1 MANISTN
8 AIRAFADK
16 VRAMSASKTASI
28 TLSAADSRN
37 LNHEIEMLLALLV
50 ELQTQGSAGEIQ
62 VDVKSSRF

>member
-16 VRAMSASKTASI
+16 VRAMSASKTTSI

-62 VDVKSSRF
+62 VDVKSGRF